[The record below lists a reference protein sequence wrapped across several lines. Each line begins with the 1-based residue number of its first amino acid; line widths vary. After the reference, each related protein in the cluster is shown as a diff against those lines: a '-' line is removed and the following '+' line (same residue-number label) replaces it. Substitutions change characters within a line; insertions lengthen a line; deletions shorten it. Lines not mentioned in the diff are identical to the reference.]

1 MLDIIFLSLDE
12 PNAEVNWQNLV
23 NRFPHAKRV
32 HGVKGIANAHMEA
45 ARRSSTTFFY
55 VVDADAEVL
64 ETFKFDYK
72 PTLHEENYVHIW
84 SAFNP
89 AIGLDYGYGG
99 VKLFS
104 KKFFGNVTNQL
115 DFSTTLASG
124 IKLMPE
130 IACITWFNSD
140 PLRAYRG
147 AFRECVKLY
156 GITLDKNR
164 NETERAEARTRLAA
178 WVDPVKCCS
187 FRRYVAQGAMDGI
200 SAAKRSP
207 DDLLFI
213 NDHSLMCSMFAHNY
227 PELDLQTLPD
237 IKGSPMKHEL
247 FFTTRIASALYDP
260 LVLESLPLT
269 ELRDAISDGQMLS
282 KVWLVEKLDEMLK
295 DGKITNDSG
304 KVTVA
309 VLGGWIGTLSLLM
322 NAWELPISIVSI
334 DIDARSN
341 RIAEKLNYDCDF
353 KTVTNDMYKID
364 YSKFDVIINT
374 SSEHIPD
381 IPAWKALIPPGK
393 VLIVQNNNYEDA
405 EGHVSIVDDST
416 ALRDKLKLSEVIYE
430 GTRQFPQY
438 NRFMIIGRT

>member
-1 MLDIIFLSLDE
+1 MDE
-12 PNAEVNWQNLV
+12 PNAEVNWQHLV

-64 ETFKFDYK
+64 ESFKFDYK

-99 VKLFS
+99 IKLFS

-130 IACITWFNSD
+130 IACITRFNSD

-147 AFRECVKLY
+147 AFRECAKLY

-178 WVDPVKCCS
+178 WVDPVKRCS

-200 SAAKRSP
+200 STAKRSP
-207 DDLLFI
+207 NDLLFI
-213 NDHSLMCSMFAHNY
+213 NDHALMRSMFAQSY
-227 PELDLQTLPD
+227 PELDPQTLPD

-260 LVLESLPLT
+260 LVLKNLPLT

-282 KVWLVEKLDEMLK
+282 KVWLVEKLDELLK
-295 DGKITNDSG
+295 DGKIANDTG

-322 NAWELPISIVSI
+322 NAWELPISVVSI

-341 RIAEKLNYDCDF
+341 RIAEKLNYDYDF

-364 YSKFDVIINT
+364 YSRFDVIINT

-381 IPAWKALIPPGK
+381 IPAWRALIPPGK

-405 EGHVSIVDDST
+405 EGHVSTVDDST
-416 ALRDKLKLSEVIYE
+416 ALRDKLNLSEVIYE